1 VLERKAGLKVGI
13 MQPYLFPYLGYFH
26 LAESVDILVLRDVGQ
41 FTKGSWITR
50 NRLEYSHG
58 LDWFGIPTQKSRVDT
73 EIREKLISPEW
84 TPQQLR
90 RKIEPALFD
99 LPNRRAGLELVDA
112 SLNTVISANALN
124 SLFEVLHKTLT
135 CSFEYLGISCK
146 VLNESTL
153 KLANLPGIDGV
164 LDICRNVS
172 ATQYINLPGGRSM
185 YSRGVFERAGLEL
198 SFVEPDFTPYSR
210 GGRNWQPGLS
220 ILDAV
225 SASSQSELMARIK
238 DDYALSPK

>member
-1 VLERKAGLKVGI
+1 
-13 MQPYLFPYLGYFH
+13 MQPYLFPYMGYFH

-90 RKIEPALFD
+90 RKVEPALFD

-112 SLNTVISANALN
+112 SLNPNANAST

-135 CSFEYLGISCK
+135 FTFEYLGISCK

-153 KLANLPGIDGV
+153 ELANLPGIDGV
-164 LDICRNVS
+164 LNICRNVS
-172 ATQYINLPGGRSM
+172 GTQYINLPGGRSM

-198 SFVEPDFTPYSR
+198 SFVEPVLSPYSR

-225 SASSQSELMARIK
+225 SACSQSDLMARIK
-238 DDYALSPK
+238 GDYALSPQ